1 MHPITLFF
9 QQISMEH
16 LLAIFRALFQVLQY
30 KHNSCQPNRK
40 NTGGHGDKRL
50 LRGSVGWRKTLS
62 SLGPPESLVINKAPM
77 IVMPSQAFDNL
88 VARKTIP

>member
-1 MHPITLFF
+1 
-9 QQISMEH
+9 MEH

-30 KHNSCQPNRK
+30 KHNSQPNRK

-50 LRGSVGWRKTLS
+50 LRGSVGWRKTLN